1 MARDLLNRYIWLID
15 TIRRY
20 GRISRSELNKCWMR
34 SGFSDGST
42 PMPRRTFYNYRHAVE
57 ELFDIEIGYDPA
69 TFEYFIVEDAD
80 TRGEVTEWL
89 LDSAATSELLSNARD
104 VGERIFLENVPS
116 AREHLVSVVEALRA
130 YLPIVFDYQPY
141 TRSTPT
147 RNVELEPYFLKIFK
161 QRWYITGRHTAEN
174 RIKTYALDRMLS
186 LRLSTSTFEP
196 DPGFDPREYF
206 RYSFGI
212 VFTAGE
218 VKDVVLRVDPRQ
230 AKYMRALPLHHSQV
244 EFVHDGFSLFR
255 YRMRISPD
263 LVEEILSH
271 GPRMTVLEPP
281 ELRAAIVDELEN
293 SLRNYL

>member
-263 LVEEILSH
+263 RVEEILARGRRITCLLDTS
-271 GPRMTVLEPP
+271 
-281 ELRAAIVDELEN
+281 
-293 SLRNYL
+293 